1 MELKKID
8 INGLNDIYAVD
19 VFEKE
24 FKKAVDE
31 SWKSD
36 PPWKRYQTKLIKN
49 LVVLDTEKEQA
60 VRLKQFEKQSGT
72 EELYSIRYP
81 ETNKNFRVIY
91 TVYEENF
98 IILLAAFQ
106 EKNDGDYRRAVAV
119 AEKDFASLKIEKR
132 KGDGYEYNG

>member
-24 FKKAVDE
+24 FKKAVEE

-60 VRLKQFEKQSGT
+60 VRLKQFEKLSGT
-72 EELYSIRYP
+72 GELYSIRYP

-119 AEKDFASLKIEKR
+119 AEKRLRQLE
-132 KGDGYEYNG
+132 N

>member
-60 VRLKQFEKQSGT
+60 VRLKQFEKLSGT

-119 AEKDFASLKIEKR
+119 AEKRLRQLENCEKER
-132 KGDGYEYNG
+132 

>member
-60 VRLKQFEKQSGT
+60 VRLKQFEKTVRNGRTLQ
-72 EELYSIRYP
+72 YP
-81 ETNKNFRVIY
+81 
-91 TVYEENF
+91 
-98 IILLAAFQ
+98 L
-106 EKNDGDYRRAVAV
+106 
-119 AEKDFASLKIEKR
+119 S
-132 KGDGYEYNG
+132 

>member
-60 VRLKQFEKQSGT
+60 VRLKQFEKLSGT

-119 AEKDFASLKIEKR
+119 AEIRLRQLE
-132 KGDGYEYNG
+132 N

>member
-49 LVVLDTEKEQA
+49 LVVLDTEREQA
-60 VRLKQFEKQSGT
+60 VRLKQFEKLSGT

-119 AEKDFASLKIEKR
+119 AEKRLRQLE
-132 KGDGYEYNG
+132 N

>member
-60 VRLKQFEKQSGT
+60 VRLKQFEKHVRNGRTLQ
-72 EELYSIRYP
+72 YP
-81 ETNKNFRVIY
+81 
-91 TVYEENF
+91 
-98 IILLAAFQ
+98 L
-106 EKNDGDYRRAVAV
+106 
-119 AEKDFASLKIEKR
+119 S
-132 KGDGYEYNG
+132 

>member
-60 VRLKQFEKQSGT
+60 VRLKQFEKLSGT

-106 EKNDGDYRRAVAV
+106 EKNDGDYRRAVA
-119 AEKDFASLKIEKR
+119 EKR
-132 KGDGYEYNG
+132 LRQLEN

>member
-8 INGLNDIYAVD
+8 INDLNDIYAVD

-60 VRLKQFEKQSGT
+60 VRLKQFEKLSGT

-119 AEKDFASLKIEKR
+119 AEIRLRQLE
-132 KGDGYEYNG
+132 N

>member
-36 PPWKRYQTKLIKN
+36 PP
-49 LVVLDTEKEQA
+49 
-60 VRLKQFEKQSGT
+60 
-72 EELYSIRYP
+72 
-81 ETNKNFRVIY
+81 
-91 TVYEENF
+91 
-98 IILLAAFQ
+98 
-106 EKNDGDYRRAVAV
+106 
-119 AEKDFASLKIEKR
+119 
-132 KGDGYEYNG
+132 

>member
-24 FKKAVDE
+24 FKKAVGE

-60 VRLKQFEKQSGT
+60 VRLKQFEKLSGT

-119 AEKDFASLKIEKR
+119 AEKRLRQLE
-132 KGDGYEYNG
+132 N

>member
-60 VRLKQFEKQSGT
+60 VRLKQFEKLSGM

-119 AEKDFASLKIEKR
+119 AEKRLRQLE
-132 KGDGYEYNG
+132 N

>member
-60 VRLKQFEKQSGT
+60 VRLTQFEKLSGT

-119 AEKDFASLKIEKR
+119 AEKRLRQLE
-132 KGDGYEYNG
+132 N

>member
-60 VRLKQFEKQSGT
+60 VRLKQFEKLSGP
-72 EELYSIRYP
+72 EVLYSIRYP

-119 AEKDFASLKIEKR
+119 AEKRLRQLE
-132 KGDGYEYNG
+132 N

>member
-60 VRLKQFEKQSGT
+60 VRLKQFEKLSGT

-81 ETNKNFRVIY
+81 EANKNFRVIY

-98 IILLAAFQ
+98 IILLTAFQ

-119 AEKDFASLKIEKR
+119 AEKRLRQLE
-132 KGDGYEYNG
+132 N

>member
-60 VRLKQFEKQSGT
+60 VRLKQFEKLSGT
-72 EELYSIRYP
+72 EELTVS
-81 ETNKNFRVIY
+81 VI
-91 TVYEENF
+91 
-98 IILLAAFQ
+98 
-106 EKNDGDYRRAVAV
+106 
-119 AEKDFASLKIEKR
+119 LKQIKISE
-132 KGDGYEYNG
+132 

>member
-60 VRLKQFEKQSGT
+60 VRLKQFEKLSET

-81 ETNKNFRVIY
+81 EANKNFRVIY

-98 IILLAAFQ
+98 IILLTAFQ

-119 AEKDFASLKIEKR
+119 AEKRLRQLE
-132 KGDGYEYNG
+132 N

>member
-60 VRLKQFEKQSGT
+60 VRPCSRWRQLSAAPGRDT
-72 EELYSIRYP
+72 GHRGGIRLRKIHHRKP
-81 ETNKNFRVIY
+81 HHPPAER
-91 TVYEENF
+91 
-98 IILLAAFQ
+98 
-106 EKNDGDYRRAVAV
+106 DGRPHCVRWA
-119 AEKDFASLKIEKR
+119 
-132 KGDGYEYNG
+132 

>member
-60 VRLKQFEKQSGT
+60 VRLKQFEKLSET

-119 AEKDFASLKIEKR
+119 AEKRLRQLE
-132 KGDGYEYNG
+132 N

>member
-60 VRLKQFEKQSGT
+60 VRLKQFEKLSET

-81 ETNKNFRVIY
+81 EANKNFRVIY

-119 AEKDFASLKIEKR
+119 AEKRLRQLE
-132 KGDGYEYNG
+132 N

>member
-60 VRLKQFEKQSGT
+60 VRLNQFEKLSGT

-119 AEKDFASLKIEKR
+119 AEKRLRQLE
-132 KGDGYEYNG
+132 N

>member
-60 VRLKQFEKQSGT
+60 VRLKQFEKLSGT

-81 ETNKNFRVIY
+81 EANKNFRVIY

-119 AEKDFASLKIEKR
+119 AEKRLCQLE
-132 KGDGYEYNG
+132 N

>member
-60 VRLKQFEKQSGT
+60 VRLKQFEKLSGT

-106 EKNDGDYRRAVAV
+106 EKNDGDYHRAVAV
-119 AEKDFASLKIEKR
+119 AEKRLRQLE
-132 KGDGYEYNG
+132 N

>member
-60 VRLKQFEKQSGT
+60 VRLKQFEKLSGT

-98 IILLAAFQ
+98 IILLATFQ

-119 AEKDFASLKIEKR
+119 AEKRLRQLE
-132 KGDGYEYNG
+132 N

>member
-24 FKKAVDE
+24 FKNAVDQ

-60 VRLKQFEKQSGT
+60 VRLKQFEKLSET

-81 ETNKNFRVIY
+81 EANKNFRVIY

-98 IILLAAFQ
+98 IILLTAFQ

-119 AEKDFASLKIEKR
+119 AEKRLRQLE
-132 KGDGYEYNG
+132 N

>member
-49 LVVLDTEKEQA
+49 LVILDTEKEQA
-60 VRLKQFEKQSGT
+60 VRLKQFEKLSGT

-81 ETNKNFRVIY
+81 EANKNFRVIY

-98 IILLAAFQ
+98 IILLTAFQ

-119 AEKDFASLKIEKR
+119 AEKRLRQLE
-132 KGDGYEYNG
+132 N

>member
-36 PPWKRYQTKLIKN
+36 PPWKRDQTKLIKN

-60 VRLKQFEKQSGT
+60 VRLKQFEKLSGT

-119 AEKDFASLKIEKR
+119 AEKRLRQLE
-132 KGDGYEYNG
+132 N

>member
-60 VRLKQFEKQSGT
+60 VRLKQFEKLSGT

-119 AEKDFASLKIEKR
+119 AGKR
-132 KGDGYEYNG
+132 LRQLEN